1 MRVNVDGGKYTICSD
16 DATGRLW
23 VERGDC
29 VDWMVNPAG
38 SKMLLSAAYELACL
52 RQIARDALA
61 LLDEV
66 ASIEDKTGMVNCIH
80 GRFTERQCEECE
92 RDAHTLHAFAD
103 LLRKKVADLS
113 GYTDFK
119 RSLNDP
125 LDL

>member
-29 VDWMVNPAG
+29 KDWMVNPAG

-52 RQIARDALA
+52 RQIAKLA
-61 LLDEV
+61 L
-66 ASIEDKTGMVNCIH
+66 
-80 GRFTERQCEECE
+80 
-92 RDAHTLHAFAD
+92 D
-103 LLRKKVADLS
+103 LLEPHNVVDLQSIARILGQIADKDRLLS

>member
-29 VDWMVNPAG
+29 KDWMVNPAG

-66 ASIEDKTGMVNCIH
+66 APIEDKTGMVNCIH
-80 GRFTERQCEECE
+80 GRFTERQREECE
-92 RDAHTLHAFAD
+92 RDANTLHAFAD
-103 LLRKKVADLS
+103 LLRKKVASLE